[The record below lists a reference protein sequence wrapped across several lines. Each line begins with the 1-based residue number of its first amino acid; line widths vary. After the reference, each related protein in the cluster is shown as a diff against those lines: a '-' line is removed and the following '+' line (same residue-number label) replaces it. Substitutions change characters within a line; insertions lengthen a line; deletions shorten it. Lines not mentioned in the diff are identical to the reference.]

1 MEQTK
6 KKLFDFFDK
15 RTRNSLLLTILGT
28 LIYSIAVV
36 WLLNSGEFFAGG
48 ITGISQLISKAIW
61 GKITPVVGI
70 FIGVINFPLFLFGT
84 KGVSKKFAILTLISV
99 VLQMIVI
106 ALFQMIADNGFNP
119 IESLVSIGIDEAGNL
134 IFDNGARLLV
144 AILGGVLSGY
154 GLALCLKAGGSSG
167 GMDVISNYLLV
178 KKNISFTKYS
188 FTVDLII
195 IGCSTLFG
203 LETALYTVIR
213 LICSNIV
220 VANFYT
226 SYRMMKLQIIV
237 SNDKVEELRTEIL
250 KKFHHGITIYDAVG
264 AYTMEPRK
272 MLEIV
277 LSMYEV
283 DEYVSFIEKTEPKAF
298 IEVSELKYIRGKYN
312 KRTVV

>member
-6 KKLFDFFDK
+6 KKLFEFFDK
-15 RTRNSLLLTILGT
+15 RTRHSLWLTIIGT

-61 GKITPVVGI
+61 GKITPIVGI

-99 VLQMIVI
+99 GLQMVVI

-119 IESLVSIGIDEAGNL
+119 IVELVRVVDTEGNMV
-134 IFDNGARLLV
+134 FDNGARLLV
-144 AILGGVLSGY
+144 AILGGALSGY

-195 IGCSTLFG
+195 IGCSAFFG
-203 LETALYTVIR
+203 LETALYTIIR

-250 KKFHHGITIYDAVG
+250 KKFHHGITIYEAVG

-272 MLEIV
+272 MMEIV
-277 LSMYEV
+277 MSMYEV
-283 DEYVSFIEKTEPKAF
+283 DEYISFIEKTEPKAF
-298 IEVSELKYIRGKYN
+298 IEVSELNSIRGNYN